1 MGGPHVAG
9 ISTRSLHVAP
19 ESHRTATRVV
29 RYRSRHVLDDLM
41 KEVDHLFSIADL
53 RRTLDRRSRVLVY
66 RVPSL
71 DIKVSQ
77 IAKMTHTRVLTGLR
91 YTCSD
96 HSTSKTLEVD
106 EQLKGLSVGQ

>member
-1 MGGPHVAG
+1 
-9 ISTRSLHVAP
+9 
-19 ESHRTATRVV
+19 
-29 RYRSRHVLDDLM
+29 M

-77 IAKMTHTRVLTGLR
+77 IANNDP
-91 YTCSD
+91 Y
-96 HSTSKTLEVD
+96 
-106 EQLKGLSVGQ
+106 KGTYGAPLHLFGSFDQRDSRGR